1 MAAIPLLHLTD
12 LYLPPQDPDDFV
24 DLATVH
30 ALPELDIRGIVL
42 DCTRRFLDEVADGDL
57 HREPGL
63 LPVIQLQQLTGR
75 SYPVAIGPLDP
86 LADPH
91 DAARGRSRAQQAGV
105 ELILR
110 VLREAPEPVV
120 VSVVS
125 SLRPLAAALNRD
137 PELCAAK
144 IRRVLVNAGTASR
157 TSAPDEWNVLLD
169 VHAYVR
175 VLTSGLPIDWYPC
188 AGKAGS
194 FALEERTSYWAASQ
208 RALLGGLPRPL
219 RAWFHYGFSGNRRGD
234 VLRALRELGAG
245 LSWEM
250 CLDATRSMW
259 STASLVMAAGRVL
272 ARTHHGWRF
281 EPGARSDVKQRATL
295 RLDPIALEVDAE
307 GNTTWSPA
315 VQSHVRL
322 FRRDPAS
329 EHHGAMTEALAALL
343 AAMPLDEELA

>member
-1 MAAIPLLHLTD
+1 MTIPLLHLTD

-30 ALPELDIRGIVL
+30 ALPEFDIRAVIL

-57 HREPGL
+57 HREPAL
-63 LPVIQLQQLTGR
+63 LPVIQLQHLTGR

-91 DAARGRSRAQQAGV
+91 DAARGRSSAQDAGV

-137 PELCAAK
+137 PALCAER
-144 IRRVLVNAGTASR
+144 IRRVLVNAGTASP
-157 TSAPDEWNVLLD
+157 TKAPDEWNVLLD

-175 VLTSGLPIDWYPC
+175 VLRSGLPIDWFPC
-188 AGKAGS
+188 AGEGGS
-194 FALEERTSYWAASQ
+194 FALEEHTSYWGAPQ
-208 RALLGGLPRPL
+208 RGLLGALPRPL

-259 STASLVMAAGRVL
+259 STASLVLAAGRVL
-272 ARTHHGWRF
+272 ALTDQGWRF
-281 EPGARSDVKQRATL
+281 VPATSSDAEGRVTM
-295 RLDPIALEVDAE
+295 RLDPITLDVDAA
-307 GNTTWSPA
+307 GNTTWWDAAESN
-315 VQSHVRL
+315 VRL
-322 FRRDPAS
+322 FGREPAP
-329 EHHGAMTEALAALL
+329 EHHAAMTEALAALL
-343 AAMPLDEELA
+343 GAMLLDKELA